1 MKLLRYA
8 APIVALL
15 TLGDTAPQAGWDNV
29 FQVACHNCRREA
41 RRETRASYF
50 ASTPAPAAS
59 RSSTSYS
66 EVETYESVTVMKPTI
81 ESVPVQVQV
90 RSYYDAP
97 VTTYT
102 RRSYRNAAGCLEEM
116 DVPCTRYVRKEECN
130 TVTRYVERMKM
141 VPTEVRRKVIERT
154 PVTTIVGP
162 TTRYYAPEC
171 ENCGLPPVS
180 TSPMRPPVVDPIP
193 SRLPQM
199 QMGDYLDPQ
208 SGVKR
213 NKTLAPL
220 APAKPFTGS
229 VNARTT
235 SLSAASAV
243 RGEVVGADRAT
254 PKAGAKL
261 VFVSDAN
268 FDEMVRA
275 TADDYGNF
283 TAQLPA
289 GKWHVYVGNGKG
301 RADRTTEVTVAAYDA
316 TPLMLVSR

>member
-8 APIVALL
+8 APIVALM
-15 TLGDTAPQAGWDNV
+15 TLGDTAAQAGWDNV
-29 FQVACHNCRREA
+29 FQVACRNCRP
-41 RRETRASYF
+41 RETRASYYT
-50 ASTPAPAAS
+50 STPAPAAS

-102 RRSYRNAAGCLEEM
+102 RRSYRNAAGCVEEM
-116 DVPCTRYVRKEECN
+116 DVPCTRFVRKEECN

-171 ENCGLPPVS
+171 ENCGLPPAS
-180 TSPMRPPVVDPIP
+180 TSSPLRPPTVEPIP
-193 SRLPQM
+193 STLPRT
-199 QMGDYLDPQ
+199 QMGERLDPQ
-208 SGVKR
+208 DVKR
-213 NKTLAPL
+213 NKSAAPL
-220 APAKPFTGS
+220 PPAKPFTGS

-235 SLSAASAV
+235 SLSGAASAV

-283 TAQLPA
+283 TARLAP
-289 GKWHVYVGNGKG
+289 GKWHVYVGNGNG

-316 TPLMLVSR
+316 TPLQVVGR